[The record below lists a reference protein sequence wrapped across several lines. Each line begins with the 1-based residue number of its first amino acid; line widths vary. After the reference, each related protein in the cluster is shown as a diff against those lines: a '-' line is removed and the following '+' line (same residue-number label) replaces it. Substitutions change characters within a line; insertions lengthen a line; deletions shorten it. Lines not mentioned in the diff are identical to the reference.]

1 MTLPSLWSHVAR
13 NREPQFG
20 KKAPK
25 AQKVASRAGET
36 LLEKIELFPRIGQND
51 SSFWPGPYL
60 TTLPSNTR
68 ISVSVN
74 PSALT
79 GAGSGFSDNGPPPPR
94 PPLQKAPP
102 NIANGVGRL

>member
-13 NREPQFG
+13 NREPQFET
-20 KKAPK
+20 KKTPK
-25 AQKVASRAGET
+25 AQQVASRAGET

-68 ISVSVN
+68 ISVFEF
-74 PSALT
+74 PSAAP
-79 GAGSGFSDNGPPPPR
+79 GAGSEISDNGLPPSLGPPAHPSR
-94 PPLQKAPP
+94 KR
-102 NIANGVGRL
+102 VET

>member
-13 NREPQFG
+13 NREPQFS

-25 AQKVASRAGET
+25 AQKAASRAGET

-68 ISVSVN
+68 ISVFEF
-74 PSALT
+74 PSAT
-79 GAGSGFSDNGPPPPR
+79 PGAGSEISDNGLPPPR
-94 PPLQKAPP
+94 PPLQKAPR